1 MSSST
6 EEETEPNNPRDMEQ
20 SFLLAR
26 SQLDTL
32 DWDYLEA
39 EAKKEDIRDY
49 LRKLKDL
56 LEK

>member
-1 MSSST
+1 
-6 EEETEPNNPRDMEQ
+6 MEQ